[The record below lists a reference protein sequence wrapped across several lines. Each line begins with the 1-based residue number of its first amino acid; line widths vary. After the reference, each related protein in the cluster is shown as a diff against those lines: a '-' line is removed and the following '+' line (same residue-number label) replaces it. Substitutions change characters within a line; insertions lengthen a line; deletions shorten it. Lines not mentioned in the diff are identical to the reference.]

1 MDINEKSLN
10 FQRKL
15 VALINEQQEIPFLL
29 KYFLIKEIWEQTER
43 TKQQLLIQTT
53 LKENDEKEKKEGE
66 EQ

>member
-15 VALINEQQEIPFLL
+15 ITLINEQQELPFLL

-43 TKQQLLIQTT
+43 TKQQILMQTT
-53 LKENDEKEKKEGE
+53 LKEKDKKEEGE

>member
-15 VALINEQQEIPFLL
+15 VTLINEQQEIPFLL

-43 TKQQLLIQTT
+43 TKQQLLMQTN
-53 LKENDEKEKKEGE
+53 LKEKDKKEEKEGE

>member
-1 MDINEKSLN
+1 MNINEKSLN

-15 VALINEQQEIPFLL
+15 IALINEQQELPFLL

-43 TKQQLLIQTT
+43 TRQQLLMQTN
-53 LKENDEKEKKEGE
+53 LKEDDEKEEKEGE

>member
-1 MDINEKSLN
+1 MNINEKSLN

-15 VALINEQQEIPFLL
+15 IALINEQQELPFLL

-43 TKQQLLIQTT
+43 TRQQLLMQTD
-53 LKENDEKEKKEGE
+53 LKENDEKEEGE

>member
-15 VALINEQQEIPFLL
+15 VTLINEQQELPFLL

-43 TKQQLLIQTT
+43 TKQQLLMQTN
-53 LKENDEKEKKEGE
+53 LKENDKKEEKEGE